1 MIVARL
7 KYHILPSMSA
17 HQYGF
22 MPQRS
27 TEDALYTLLER
38 IREKLLDKKLILMV
52 SLDIEGAFDS
62 AWWPAIKVRLV
73 EESCP
78 VGIRGVM
85 NSYMS
90 DRTVGVR
97 YMGAEHLRATGKG
110 CVQGSIGGPILWNLL
125 LDPLLKGLSTRGD
138 YVQAFADDVVLLFDG
153 DTAMDVQRRANAAL
167 EYVRAWGVMNK
178 LKFAPHKTCAMVIT
192 RKLKHDTPRLSMGG
206 VDIGMSKEVL
216 LLGLTIDHKLTFN
229 THVANVCAKAANLY
243 KRLTRAA
250 KVGWGLHPE
259 VIKTIYIAVVEPV
272 ILYASSAWAPAAN
285 KLGVRKRLNAVQ
297 RSFAQKLCRAYR
309 TVSLNSALVLAG
321 VLPLDLRVREMA
333 SLYVA
338 KRGAHLPVLGDR
350 DIERVAS
357 ALERPHPAEQV
368 GMELRSLVDEEQY
381 LEHRGYEVRI
391 FTDGSKI
398 EGKVGAALSIWTGE
412 AEAKTL
418 KLALSPHCTV
428 YQAELLALCEAANEI
443 SRRKENVFAIFSD
456 SMAALQTVA
465 DPDSLHV
472 LAVRMRGALSH
483 CKTQGKSV
491 SLFWIKAHAGLEGNE
506 RADALAKAAA
516 LRLKKKPNY
525 DRCPV
530 SFAKR
535 VIRMDTLAE
544 WDRRYSAEQTASVT
558 KLYFPIASE
567 AYRIIRNIE
576 MTKEVAQAF
585 TGHGGF
591 SEYLARFKCK
601 ESPACICDPYV
612 DESVAHVL
620 LECPVFG
627 SARFDLEVEL
637 GQRLHARKLPN
648 LMKKTCARNLFLKYA
663 IKIIKE
669 LAVDLSEGGVGVD
682 QWRSCYRPDLC
693 YSLLRL
699 LRIAVSVF
707 TATQL
712 DTSTRNR

>member
-1 MIVARL
+1 
-7 KYHILPSMSA
+7 
-17 HQYGF
+17 
-22 MPQRS
+22 
-27 TEDALYTLLER
+27 
-38 IREKLLDKKLILMV
+38 
-52 SLDIEGAFDS
+52 
-62 AWWPAIKVRLV
+62 
-73 EESCP
+73 
-78 VGIRGVM
+78 
-85 NSYMS
+85 
-90 DRTVGVR
+90 
-97 YMGAEHLRATGKG
+97 
-110 CVQGSIGGPILWNLL
+110 
-125 LDPLLKGLSTRGD
+125 
-138 YVQAFADDVVLLFDG
+138 
-153 DTAMDVQRRANAAL
+153 
-167 EYVRAWGVMNK
+167 
-178 LKFAPHKTCAMVIT
+178 
-192 RKLKHDTPRLSMGG
+192 
-206 VDIGMSKEVL
+206 
-216 LLGLTIDHKLTFN
+216 
-229 THVANVCAKAANLY
+229 
-243 KRLTRAA
+243 
-250 KVGWGLHPE
+250 
-259 VIKTIYIAVVEPV
+259 
-272 ILYASSAWAPAAN
+272 
-285 KLGVRKRLNAVQ
+285 
-297 RSFAQKLCRAYR
+297 
-309 TVSLNSALVLAG
+309 
-321 VLPLDLRVREMA
+321 MA

-357 ALERPHPAEQV
+357 ALERPHSAEQV
-368 GMELRSLVDEEQY
+368 GIELRSLVDEEQY

-567 AYRIIRNIE
+567 AYRIIRKIE

-637 GQRLHARKLPN
+637 GQRLDARELPN
-648 LMKKTCARNLFLKYA
+648 LMRKTCARNLFLKYA

-669 LAVDLSEGGVGVD
+669 VNK
-682 QWRSCYRPDLC
+682 
-693 YSLLRL
+693 
-699 LRIAVSVF
+699 
-707 TATQL
+707 
-712 DTSTRNR
+712 RNK